1 MNRAHGEERGGGG
14 GFVDENTRQ
23 ERINNDQRQIFACIF
38 YAAADEAGAGAKVLA
53 LGERRRIEKRCLRW
67 E

>member
-1 MNRAHGEERGGGG
+1 MNRRAEG

-23 ERINNDQRQIFACIF
+23 RRINNDQRQTFACIF
-38 YAAADEAGAGAKVLA
+38 YAADKAGAGAKVLA

>member
-1 MNRAHGEERGGGG
+1 MNRRAEG

-23 ERINNDQRQIFACIF
+23 RRINNDQRQTFACIF
-38 YAAADEAGAGAKVLA
+38 YAADEAGAGAKVLA

>member
-1 MNRAHGEERGGGG
+1 MNRRAEG

-23 ERINNDQRQIFACIF
+23 ERINNDQRQTFACIF
-38 YAAADEAGAGAKVLA
+38 YAADKAGAGAKVLA
-53 LGERRRIEKRCLRW
+53 LGERRRIEKHCLRW